1 MSVNPIP
8 ARRQGGRQSPGR
20 VSKNSEERLPRNF
33 ESDYFDNRF
42 NNNNKEEPNDFEI
55 REENVERV
63 GQISHE
69 PIPKKKEDVVLP
81 LWFEDVVPLLLMV
94 GVNFVLLVI
103 MYIPKTP
110 DGRVIMYIPTTPDG
124 RPNLTKGVAWS
135 DNLFEKMKLSLLFTL
150 GWFILLV
157 LFDWVGKISGY
168 EKLRSTYWI
177 DYYYEK
183 CISFFRLVGRW
194 IARISS
200 FYIYFH
206 LGDLFES
213 IVQVLTSLF
222 KVAFSWTYV
231 FKGYA
236 DALHNLYIN
245 RSRLVIFGSITILVA
260 IGAGVF
266 YFCYHHH

>member
-42 NNNNKEEPNDFEI
+42 NNNNNKEEPNDFEI

-63 GQISHE
+63 GRISHE

-110 DGRVIMYIPTTPDG
+110 DGR
-124 RPNLTKGVAWS
+124 PNLTKGVAWS

-157 LFDWVGKISGY
+157 LF
-168 EKLRSTYWI
+168 
-177 DYYYEK
+177 
-183 CISFFRLVGRW
+183 
-194 IARISS
+194 
-200 FYIYFH
+200 
-206 LGDLFES
+206 
-213 IVQVLTSLF
+213 
-222 KVAFSWTYV
+222 
-231 FKGYA
+231 
-236 DALHNLYIN
+236 
-245 RSRLVIFGSITILVA
+245 
-260 IGAGVF
+260 
-266 YFCYHHH
+266 